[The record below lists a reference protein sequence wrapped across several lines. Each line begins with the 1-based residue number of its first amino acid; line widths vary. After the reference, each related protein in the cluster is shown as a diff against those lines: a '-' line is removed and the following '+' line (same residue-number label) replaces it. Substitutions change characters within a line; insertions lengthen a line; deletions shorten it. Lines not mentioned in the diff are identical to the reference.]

1 MYPYITENTIT
12 NLTPKGTQCGYF
24 EHLILFHLFT
34 LIYYAESHQTKK
46 KKKIVEVGML
56 GKLYKARRV

>member
-1 MYPYITENTIT
+1 M
-12 NLTPKGTQCGYF
+12 
-24 EHLILFHLFT
+24 
-34 LIYYAESHQTKK
+34 LIYYVESHQTQKK

>member
-1 MYPYITENTIT
+1 MWS
-12 NLTPKGTQCGYF
+12 LTK
-24 EHLILFHLFT
+24 LK
-34 LIYYAESHQTKK
+34 KK